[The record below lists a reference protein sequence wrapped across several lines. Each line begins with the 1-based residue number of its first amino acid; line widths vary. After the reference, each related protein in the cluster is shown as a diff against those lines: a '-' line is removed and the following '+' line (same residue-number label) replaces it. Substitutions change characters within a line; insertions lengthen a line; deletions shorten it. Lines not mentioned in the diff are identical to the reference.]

1 MSIIPVTLEAG
12 IGELRSEANLDTSL
26 RPYLKN
32 KLKAKRL
39 GAWLK

>member
-1 MSIIPVTLEAG
+1 MGAG
-12 IGELRSEANLDTSL
+12 YGCAHLCVILDTKDPV

-39 GAWLK
+39 GAWLKW